1 MENEE
6 WKELSTIGQVAEAV
20 AAGMEIECH
29 NYNAWVKW
37 KGLNWHSEL
46 KYRARPKQ
54 PKTMK
59 VKSLCWRQKDTGE
72 LMWCQ
77 EGNAPICYPVA
88 SLYARFPAGDL
99 AGEVEA

>member
-6 WKELSTIGQVAEAV
+6 GKELSTIGQVAEAV
-20 AAGMEIECH
+20 AAGMEIE
-29 NYNAWVKW
+29 W
-37 KGLNWHSEL
+37 GLP
-46 KYRARPKQ
+46 RPRK
-54 PKTMK
+54 PKTVK
-59 VKSLCWRQKDTGE
+59 VKSLCWRQKDTGD